1 MYSRN
6 RPCKG
11 IQLRAYDFD
20 GYVKMNFGISGQF
33 GHIMIFTIC
42 KKLRF
47 IILKANWSLITEKS
61 PLMNSKTADTNPV
74 RFSSSALSF
83 KGLLICNCVNHPL
96 SMQHVSLL
104 KNWFLN
110 KRNVPTHDMPKGT
123 VCLKALALAS
133 RPRSDALKQQRHCVR
148 KLMVTEMW
156 S

>member
-1 MYSRN
+1 
-6 RPCKG
+6 
-11 IQLRAYDFD
+11 
-20 GYVKMNFGISGQF
+20 
-33 GHIMIFTIC
+33 MIFTIC

-123 VCLKALALAS
+123 VSKGTCTCQPPKKRRSEVATALCAKVNGDRNVVLKCYEV
-133 RPRSDALKQQRHCVR
+133 QQLTYTYGLCYDNY
-148 KLMVTEMW
+148 L
-156 S
+156 